1 MSVPLDKLYDFLDS
15 IVKQDLIIYR
25 WMPHGSRKLQDLQP
39 LKDYPDDFVLHTTP
53 MAIFHDQE
61 PLNFELY
68 DLENLIQT
76 YLHYQPTSQ
85 LRLNFD
91 TNDLELM
98 TLLRDMHVRG
108 VGTTAF
114 ANLYDQTILVHS
126 EKRSEQVTLWQQ
138 HNYLPVY
145 YWSHAVIARDWFRY
159 AQYDPELRQRSPT
172 QDFLIY
178 NRSWS
183 GTREYRLKFTEMLLE
198 RNLNQR
204 CMISFSRWCDNID
217 YTDHEFVNPNFAIH
231 NQNLHQ
237 HYDQCFATSNSSAD
251 YWAPDYVSTRFE
263 IVLETLFDDD
273 RLHLTEKILRPIA
286 CGHPFVL
293 MSTPGSLEYLRSY
306 GFKTFGDYWDE
317 SYDQIT
323 DSKQRMLAVIDLMQ
337 HLASLPNKDQ
347 LCQEIQAVCEHNRA
361 RFFSAEF
368 LNLVVDEYNTNMTH
382 ALEQMQQ
389 HRYGV
394 FFRRMLRYL
403 HSRSLPIWDHFMPRE
418 LVVKLWRHLRS

>member
-1 MSVPLDKLYDFLDS
+1 
-15 IVKQDLIIYR
+15 
-25 WMPHGSRKLQDLQP
+25 
-39 LKDYPDDFVLHTTP
+39 
-53 MAIFHDQE
+53 
-61 PLNFELY
+61 
-68 DLENLIQT
+68 
-76 YLHYQPTSQ
+76 
-85 LRLNFD
+85 
-91 TNDLELM
+91 
-98 TLLRDMHVRG
+98 
-108 VGTTAF
+108 
-114 ANLYDQTILVHS
+114 
-126 EKRSEQVTLWQQ
+126 
-138 HNYLPVY
+138 
-145 YWSHAVIARDWFRY
+145 
-159 AQYDPELRQRSPT
+159 
-172 QDFLIY
+172 
-178 NRSWS
+178 
-183 GTREYRLKFTEMLLE
+183 
-198 RNLNQR
+198 
-204 CMISFSRWCDNID
+204 
-217 YTDHEFVNPNFAIH
+217 
-231 NQNLHQ
+231 
-237 HYDQCFATSNSSAD
+237 
-251 YWAPDYVSTRFE
+251 
-263 IVLETLFDDD
+263 VLETLFDDD

-389 HRYGV
+389 HRSGV